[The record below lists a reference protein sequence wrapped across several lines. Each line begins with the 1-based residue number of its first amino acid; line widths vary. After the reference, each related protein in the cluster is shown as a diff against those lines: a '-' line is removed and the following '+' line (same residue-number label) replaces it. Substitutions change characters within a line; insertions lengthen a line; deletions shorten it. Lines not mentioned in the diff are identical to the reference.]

1 MNNVML
7 LKNTADG
14 KSP

>member
-7 LKNTADG
+7 LCHHG
-14 KSP
+14 